1 MGRNTE
7 LADTMAAKTAIITGA
22 GGQDGSYL
30 AEYLLSLGYEVH
42 CMVRQ
47 KSDGKLEHRLK
58 TAADMGAKIF
68 VADVCDRAS
77 IDPVVAAVKPT
88 ELYHLGC
95 MSHVGVSFANPGLA
109 MRATIEGT
117 LNILES
123 VRTLSPKTKVYFA
136 ATSEMFGGEPGSAPQ
151 NEESRMSPKSPY
163 AIAKLAAFQLCDAY
177 RKSYDVFVS
186 CGILFNHESPRRG
199 VDFVTRKLTRA
210 AAEIAAGVRDR
221 VEMGNMEALRD
232 WGDSRVYVKA
242 MHAMLQLEKPDDFV
256 LGTGVTHSVE
266 EFADVAFRHVGI
278 ELAWE
283 TDAYG
288 MRRGVDEKGVVRV
301 LSNPNL
307 FRPNECRVLRADPTK
322 ALREL
327 GFDAGSNAFEN
338 LVRDMVRADVE
349 EVARELKTAA

>member
-1 MGRNTE
+1 MT
-7 LADTMAAKTAIITGA
+7 AAKKTAVITGA

-30 AEYLLSLGYEVH
+30 AEYLVSLGYEVH
-42 CMVRQ
+42 CMTRQ
-47 KSDGKLEHRLK
+47 KSDGKLEPRLK
-58 TAADMGAKIF
+58 KAADMGAKIF

-77 IDPVVAAVKPT
+77 IDPVLASVKPD
-88 ELYHLGC
+88 ELYHLAC
-95 MSHVGVSFANPGLA
+95 MSHVGVSFANPSLA

-117 LNILES
+117 LNVLES
-123 VRTLSPKTKVYFA
+123 VRTLSPKTKIYFA
-136 ATSEMFGGEPGSAPQ
+136 GTSEMFGGEPGSAPQ
-151 NEESRMSPKSPY
+151 NEQSRMSPKSPY
-163 AIAKLAAFQLCDAY
+163 AIAKLAAYHLCDAY

-221 VEMGNMEALRD
+221 VDLGNMEAMRD

-242 MHAMLQLEKPDDFV
+242 MHAMLQLAAPDDFV

-288 MRRGVDEKGVVRV
+288 LRKGVDEKGVVRV

-322 ALREL
+322 ALHAL
-327 GFDAGSNAFEN
+327 GFDAGENAFGN
-338 LVRDMVRADVE
+338 LVRDMVAADVE
-349 EVARELKTAA
+349 EVALELKTAA